1 MYLYLT
7 NQALTALKKTVM
19 TKNTPKKIAISG
31 ATGFIG
37 SHLGSKFEKDN
48 QQVVAISRESLYGKP
63 EELARVLSGV
73 DVVIHLAG
81 APIIARW
88 TTKNRQ
94 EIYDS
99 RIQTTR
105 NLVHAMKLLEK
116 KPETFICGSAVNIYP
131 FDGTYTE
138 ESPERAIHFAGK
150 VCQDWE
156 LEANKAGD
164 FVRTLNF
171 RFGVVLGKNEG
182 ALKKMELP
190 FKLGVGGR
198 VGHGKQMMT
207 WVHID
212 DVVGAMEFAINK
224 PNLEGPVNVCSPKPV
239 SNKEFTKTLA
249 GVLKKP
255 AFIPVPP
262 FALKLLYGKG
272 SIVIIKGLSAIPEK
286 LEKAGYTFRHPTMDE
301 ALENIYKK

>member
-1 MYLYLT
+1 
-7 NQALTALKKTVM
+7 M
-19 TKNTPKKIAISG
+19 TKNTPQKIAISG

-37 SHLGSKFEKDN
+37 SRLQSKYKAKGHE
-48 QQVVAISRESLYGKP
+48 VVAISREMLYGEP
-63 EELARVLSGV
+63 EALARAISGSK
-73 DVVIHLAG
+73 VVIHLAG
-81 APIIARW
+81 APLIARW
-88 TTKNRQ
+88 THKNRRI
-94 EIYDS
+94 IYDS

-105 NLVHAMKLLEK
+105 NLVNAMKLLDK

-138 ESPERAIHFAGK
+138 ESPGRASHFAGK

-190 FKLGVGGR
+190 FKLGFGGKI
-198 VGHGKQMMT
+198 GNGKQMMT
-207 WVHID
+207 WVHIN

-224 PNLEGPVNVCSPKPV
+224 PNLEGPVNVCSPNPV

-286 LEKAGYTFRHPTMDE
+286 LEKAGYTFQHPTLDE